1 MMGMSAGSE
10 LTGQLLVATP
20 QIDEGIFYRCVV
32 LLLHHGPDG
41 AQGVVLGRALP
52 ALVDAVLPGWGSSDR
67 GSGMLFQGGPVEVD
81 SALAVAQ
88 VPGIGEP
95 LPGVRGIFSGIGLVD
110 LDSDPA
116 LVLPTVERL
125 RVFAGYSG
133 WAPGQLE
140 MEIARGSWYVV
151 ARAVGDAFAPAECNL
166 WREVLARQRGP
177 LALVATYPADPGL
190 N

>member
-81 SALAVAQ
+81 SAVAVAQ
-88 VPGIGEP
+88 
-95 LPGVRGIFSGIGLVD
+95 VRGIFSGIGLVD

-177 LALVATYPADPGL
+177 LALVASYPADPGL